1 MKQERLE
8 EYMENIKFINKEY
21 SQYINKESGLTYPIN
36 TPYLLCRVD
45 KLELTK
51 EELAKA
57 KFEMKVE
64 QKDYEMKD
72 VERLV
77 PKSVVTKDK
86 KDQYTITTSKVK
98 AAVIYNVSNQ
108 AGIHNSYEDVEEAF
122 KVCNEINGKVF
133 KVLNDTSK

>member
-8 EYMENIKFINKEY
+8 EYMDNIQIINKEY
-21 SQYINKESGLTYPIN
+21 SMYKNYETGLCYPIN

-45 KLELTK
+45 RLELTK
-51 EELAKA
+51 EELEKA
-57 KFEMKVE
+57 KFEMKIE
-64 QKDYEMKD
+64 KKDYKMQD

-86 KDQYTITTSKVK
+86 KDQFTLTTSKVK

-108 AGIHNSYEDVEEAF
+108 TGIHNSYEDLEEAF
-122 KVCNEINGKVF
+122 KVCKEINNKIF
-133 KVLNDTSK
+133 EALI

>member
-8 EYMENIKFINKEY
+8 EYMDNITIINKEY
-21 SQYINKESGLTYPIN
+21 SMYRNYETGLFYPIN

-51 EELAKA
+51 EELEKA
-57 KFEMKVE
+57 KFEMKIE
-64 QKDYEMKD
+64 KKDYKMQD

-86 KDQYTITTSKVK
+86 KDQFTLTTSKVK

-108 AGIHNSYEDVEEAF
+108 TGIHNSYEDLEEAF
-122 KVCNEINGKVF
+122 KVCKEINDKIF
-133 KVLNDTSK
+133 EALI